1 MQCAPDRG
9 DSIVTATPIPPPEH
23 YRTLQ
28 VDPAAD
34 PEVIQAAFRRL
45 AARYHPDAAHA
56 SGGAPDGARM
66 AALNAAYAVLS
77 DPVARARYDA
87 SFGLPVRSA
96 QLPAAGPLQPPAPQ
110 RQEIRTMPYSAEISR
125 SNPTLFVFLLDQS
138 GSMSDPF
145 GGQAQTG
152 PGSMGA
158 SKAAGVADA
167 VNRMLSNLV
176 IRCSQGEVTRRYFE
190 VAVLGYGAQRG
201 QVAPAL
207 GGPLAGREIV
217 SIADIGDAPARVED
231 RTMRQP
237 DGAGGL
243 VEMRV
248 KFPIW
253 FEPVAGSD
261 TPMVQALERAAAL
274 VERWVSAHRS
284 AFPPV
289 VVHLTDGE
297 ATDGDPLPAARKLTR
312 LATDDG
318 NVLLFN
324 CHISSSMAP
333 QVLFADS
340 EGYLADAFS
349 RTLFQ
354 MSSRLTPTMLEYA
367 KRQGYLLSEQARGFV
382 FQADLMSVIQFLDI
396 GTRPGELR

>member
-1 MQCAPDRG
+1 M
-9 DSIVTATPIPPPEH
+9 PIPSPEH

-34 PEVIQAAFRRL
+34 PDVIQAAYRRL
-45 AARYHPDAAHA
+45 AARYHPDAAA
-56 SGGAPDGARM
+56 QSGGTPDAARM
-66 AALNAAYAVLS
+66 AALNAAWAVLG
-77 DPVARARYDA
+77 DPAARARYDA
-87 SFGLPVRSA
+87 AHGLPVRA
-96 QLPAAGPLQPPAPQ
+96 PAASGLQVGQTGASVPLQPPAHAP
-110 RQEIRTMPYSAEISR
+110 RQEMRKMPYSAEISR

-145 GGQAQTG
+145 GGKPPAAGMAQ
-152 PGSMGA
+152 

-176 IRCSQGEVTRRYFE
+176 IRCSQGELTRRYFE

-207 GGPLAGREIV
+207 GGALAGRELV

-231 RTMRQP
+231 RMVRQS

-243 VEMRV
+243 VEARV

-261 TPMVQALERAAAL
+261 TPMVHALERAAAL
-274 VERWVSAHRS
+274 VERWVGAHRG

-297 ATDGDPLPAARKLTR
+297 ATDGDPLPAARKLTQ
-312 LATDDG
+312 LETDDG
-318 NVLLFN
+318 QTLLFN
-324 CHISSSMAP
+324 CHISSSVAP
-333 QVLFADS
+333 PVLFADNDA
-340 EGYLADAFS
+340 YLPDAFS

-354 MSSRLTPTMLEYA
+354 MSSRLTPTMLDYGR
-367 KRQGYLLSEQARGFV
+367 RQGYVLSEQARGFV
-382 FQADLMSVIQFLDI
+382 FQADLSEVIQFLDI

>member
-1 MQCAPDRG
+1 MPP
-9 DSIVTATPIPPPEH
+9 TADY
-23 YRTLQ
+23 YRILQ
-28 VDPAAD
+28 VDPSAD
-34 PEVIQAAFRRL
+34 PDVIQAAYRRL
-45 AARYHPDAAHA
+45 ASRLHPDAAGR
-56 SGGAPDGARM
+56 SDGTPDAERM

-77 DPVARARYDA
+77 DPAQRSRYDA
-87 SFGLPVRSA
+87 SMGLSA
-96 QLPAAGPLQPPAPQ
+96 RLPAAPAAQRSPSQPPAGT
-110 RQEIRTMPYSAEISR
+110 RQEIRPMPYSAEISR
-125 SNPTLFVFLLDQS
+125 ANPTLFVFLLDQS

-145 GGQAQTG
+145 GGVQSNAQSG
-152 PGSMGA
+152 AGGVA

-207 GGPLAGREIV
+207 GGALAGREVV
-217 SIADIGDAPARVED
+217 SIADIGDAPARIED
-231 RTMRQP
+231 RLVRQP
-237 DGAGGL
+237 DGAGGII
-243 VEMRV
+243 EATV

-261 TPMVQALERAAAL
+261 TPMVEALRRATSL
-274 VERWVSAHRS
+274 VERWVASHRS

-297 ATDGDPLPAARKLTR
+297 ATDGDPIPAAQR
-312 LATDDG
+312 LMSLETDDG
-318 NVLLFN
+318 AVLLFN
-324 CHISSSMAP
+324 CHLSSRQAP
-333 QVLFADS
+333 PLLFPDS
-340 EGYLADAFS
+340 GSHLPDAFA

-354 MSSRLTPTMLEYA
+354 MSSRLTPTMLDYA
-367 KRQGYLLSEQARGFV
+367 RRQGYVLGDGARGFV
-382 FQADLMSVIQFLDI
+382 FQADLVDVIRFLDI